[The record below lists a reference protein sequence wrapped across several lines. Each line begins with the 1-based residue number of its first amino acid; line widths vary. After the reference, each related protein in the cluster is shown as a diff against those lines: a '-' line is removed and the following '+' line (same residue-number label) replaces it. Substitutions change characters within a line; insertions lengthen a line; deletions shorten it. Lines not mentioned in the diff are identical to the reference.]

1 MSIILNKFK
10 SALTVAKEGNSKAAQ
25 LQLLTNSWEL
35 TQEQKDMLG
44 ITSYFILQWEGKYV
58 KDNICDGIIYYPDNS
73 YSRLLQPVEDIPY
86 CVIYRS
92 CSPANVFKNP
102 QVRLSFRASPIG
114 NFVLIQPVYKKPLAQ
129 LIMENN

>member
-1 MSIILNKFK
+1 MSTLINKFK
-10 SALTVAKEGNSKAAQ
+10 SALTVAKEGNNKAAQ

-35 TQEQKDMLG
+35 TQEQKDVLG

-58 KDNICDGIIYYPDNS
+58 KDSICDGIIYYPEN
-73 YSRLLQPVEDIPY
+73 VEHDVDIPY

-114 NFVLIQPVYKKPLAQ
+114 NFVLIQPVFKKSLAQ